1 MLLAGCSKEPGVP
14 LFFHLSDGNMA
25 QTVAVPTNSPSLVV
39 SNLQMVGVEP
49 AQGRVTV
56 RLFPQDAGAFE
67 RLTEENQGKTL
78 ILVQGTNILAAPK
91 IVGRIPAQAGI
102 MIPISTNADFGG
114 TVQELLKLRQ
124 QP

>member
-1 MLLAGCSKEPGVP
+1 
-14 LFFHLSDGNMA
+14 MA
-25 QTVAVPTNSPSLVV
+25 QTVAMPTNTPSLVV